1 MARNYGCYVYG
12 IDLSVNMI
20 LTALE
25 RAAAAGN
32 GDKVCC
38 VRDGFWGL
46 QKRDESKAGRREA
59 ESRRAGRRGVVH
71 VLVHCAVQA
80 CRATPCLDKSACC
93 DAALH
98 TACMRMRVVNLVCVC
113 V

>member
-38 VRDGFWGL
+38 VRDGVWGVT
-46 QKRDESKAGRREA
+46 KGA
-59 ESRRAGRRGVVH
+59 
-71 VLVHCAVQA
+71 
-80 CRATPCLDKSACC
+80 
-93 DAALH
+93 
-98 TACMRMRVVNLVCVC
+98 
-113 V
+113 